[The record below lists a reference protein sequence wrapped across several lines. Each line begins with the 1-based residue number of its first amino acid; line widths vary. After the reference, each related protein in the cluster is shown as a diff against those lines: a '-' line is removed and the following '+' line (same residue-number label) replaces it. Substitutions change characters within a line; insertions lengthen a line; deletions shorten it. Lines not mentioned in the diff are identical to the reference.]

1 VVFSHIQIGVGRST
15 GGSVLPGTSGTC
27 MSESRPGH
35 TPEADAGIIPLA
47 PGLLLFT
54 PAILL
59 GNAASALLQYP
70 EVGAAVLFP
79 PYAILTGALILTA
92 RRDWIWYIL
101 VGAIAHFITH
111 WPQWSLTYVMMADV
125 ANIARA
131 LIAALLLRWAF
142 GGPPRLESVRALGL
156 FVLGAVMIA
165 PAVGA
170 TLGAVDV
177 MLHGGGTTFWVTWRG
192 WFMSNALTGLTLLP
206 ALVLTISAVP
216 SLWSRRIERRRILE
230 AILLTVALA
239 VTCAVALLWRDR
251 HPWHVA
257 LPLYS
262 PLPVLIWAALR
273 FGPAG
278 ASLALTSV
286 AFGAIWAADRG
297 TGPFTAAATDTN
309 ILLLQVFLLLT
320 TLPVL
325 CIAAVNSGRH
335 KVVQLYHALLASLH
349 DNVAILDA
357 RGIVLEVNDSWRRF
371 ANNALV
377 ERFHR
382 VDVGDDYVAACRF
395 AAERGDATAI
405 RTLAGI
411 QGVLHHESRRFEME
425 YDEGQDGHRERY
437 ALSLEALARPDGGVV
452 VTRANVTARRQ
463 ALMQIEEQRRE
474 LSHLAR
480 VAVLGQL
487 SGALAHELN
496 QPLTSISSNAEAARR
511 LLKRQPP
518 DLDEL
523 DAILADIA
531 SEDQR
536 AAQVIR
542 RLRALLKRGDTHLQP
557 MDIRELLSEV
567 LELAHAELITR
578 QVTPTALVA
587 RDLPP
592 VLGDRVQLQQVLLN
606 LIINA
611 CEAMN
616 TTAASD
622 RRLTLIANADTRN
635 NILISIRD
643 CGTGIP
649 STLLERLFEPFVTT
663 KPEGLG
669 LGLSISRTIVAA
681 HGGRLWAENNADRG
695 ATMYC
700 LLSTGLLRRD
710 GDTPTQALALESLPV
725 SVNAPAHHSLPS

>member
-1 VVFSHIQIGVGRST
+1 MNE
-15 GGSVLPGTSGTC
+15 P
-27 MSESRPGH
+27 RPGYA
-35 TPEADAGIIPLA
+35 PEADAGLIPLA
-47 PGLLLFT
+47 PGLLLFA

-278 ASLALTSV
+278 ASLVLTSV

-297 TGPFTAAATDTN
+297 TGPFTAAASDTN

-357 RGIVLEVNDSWRRF
+357 RGIVLEINDSWRRF
-371 ANNALV
+371 ADNALF

-382 VDVGDDYVAACRF
+382 AGVGDDFVAACRF

-425 YDEGQDGHRERY
+425 YDGGQDGHRERY

-523 DAILADIA
+523 DAILGDIA

-643 CGTGIP
+643 SGTGIP

-681 HGGRLWAENNADRG
+681 HGGRLWAENNPDRG

-700 LLSTGLLRRD
+700 LLSSGLLRRD
-710 GDTPTQALALESLPV
+710 GDTPTQALVLESSPV

>member
-1 VVFSHIQIGVGRST
+1 
-15 GGSVLPGTSGTC
+15 

>member
-1 VVFSHIQIGVGRST
+1 
-15 GGSVLPGTSGTC
+15 
-27 MSESRPGH
+27 M
-35 TPEADAGIIPLA
+35 
-47 PGLLLFT
+47 
-54 PAILL
+54 
-59 GNAASALLQYP
+59 
-70 EVGAAVLFP
+70 
-79 PYAILTGALILTA
+79 
-92 RRDWIWYIL
+92 
-101 VGAIAHFITH
+101 
-111 WPQWSLTYVMMADV
+111 
-125 ANIARA
+125 
-131 LIAALLLRWAF
+131 
-142 GGPPRLESVRALGL
+142 
-156 FVLGAVMIA
+156 
-165 PAVGA
+165 
-170 TLGAVDV
+170 
-177 MLHGGGTTFWVTWRG
+177 
-192 WFMSNALTGLTLLP
+192 
-206 ALVLTISAVP
+206 
-216 SLWSRRIERRRILE
+216 
-230 AILLTVALA
+230 
-239 VTCAVALLWRDR
+239 TCAVALLWRDR

-278 ASLALTSV
+278 ASLALTFV

-297 TGPFTAAATDTN
+297 TGPFMATPTDAN
-309 ILLLQVFLLLT
+309 VLLLQVFLLLT

-349 DNVAILDA
+349 DQVAILDA

-371 ANNALV
+371 ADNALL

-395 AAERGDATAI
+395 AAEHGEATAI

-411 QGVLHHESRRFEME
+411 QEVLHRESRRFEME
-425 YDEGQDGHRERY
+425 YDDEQDGRHERY

-463 ALMQIEEQRRE
+463 TLMQIEEQRRE

-487 SGALAHELN
+487 SGALAHELS

-511 LLKRQPP
+511 LLKRQPA

-523 DAILADIA
+523 DTILGDIA

-578 QVTPTALVA
+578 RVTATALVA
-587 RDLPP
+587 QDLPP

-635 NILISIRD
+635 NVLISIRD
-643 CGTGIP
+643 SGTGIP
-649 STLLERLFEPFVTT
+649 SALLERLFEPFFTT

-700 LLSTGLLRRD
+700 MLAPGLVRRE
-710 GDTPTQALALESLPV
+710 GDTPAQTLTLAS
-725 SVNAPAHHSLPS
+725 APISAIATAHHSLPS